1 MPDNAK
7 PKPIQTLN
15 DLQRDSSKAVPLSSG
30 VSRDEEYTPYP
41 FPNFAD
47 QPATDD
53 KPAQPDIDQQTLT
66 LAIELG
72 HQLLDQQSVQTL
84 QPGSRIMLK
93 QQATETVELYVKQQC
108 VGQGELLIRDNK
120 LCIRITRLLANR
132 LRRSA

>member
-7 PKPIQTLN
+7 PTQSLN
-15 DLQRDSSKAVPLSSG
+15 ELERDPSKAIPLSSG
-30 VSRDEEYTPYP
+30 VPRDEEYTPYLLP
-41 FPNFAD
+41 DFAD
-47 QPATDD
+47 HLATDD